1 MAVEYTSITTTGGW
15 ATTTVKAAWDLAFET
30 ALNPL
35 PTCYALI
42 DKQPERLT
50 HRGDSQTLQVTQ
62 NYSEASITAAKAALA
77 EELDVDPV
85 KLPSPTTVTLTPVER
100 GFANLRSLRLAN
112 RSMYAVDP
120 EIVRAIADHSAKV
133 HDEITQDAMVL
144 GTKVYYGGAA
154 TSTATVAA
162 GNVATAAMIRK
173 AVTYLR
179 AQGAETRD
187 GEFYVGVVHP
197 NVAFDLRQET
207 GSGSWRVPN
216 EYGSDQ
222 RKIWAGEL
230 GEFEGVRFIQNPRTR
245 NNNDG
250 ATSTQVYR
258 TFILGRQALA
268 KSVIVEP
275 QIVAGPVVDRLNR
288 LKPVGWYSDLD
299 VKIFRNQAI
308 VRLES
313 ATAMT

>member
-1 MAVEYTSITTTGGW
+1 
-15 ATTTVKAAWDLAFET
+15 
-30 ALNPL
+30 
-35 PTCYALI
+35 
-42 DKQPERLT
+42 
-50 HRGDSQTLQVTQ
+50 
-62 NYSEASITAAKAALA
+62 
-77 EELDVDPV
+77 
-85 KLPSPTTVTLTPVER
+85 
-100 GFANLRSLRLAN
+100 
-112 RSMYAVDP
+112 MYAVDP

-133 HDEITQDAMVL
+133 HDEITQDAMVP

-245 NNNDG
+245 NKNDG

-288 LKPVGWYSDLD
+288 PQAGGLVQRPGREDLPRPGHRPAGVRNRDDLIGRQLGRGRCYILPRLGPTHKTSWRIMPSFTPPSVSLRPDPNTPVRSTGCA
-299 VKIFRNQAI
+299 FRWAPPSSSLNVLRAAYLPHRRRG
-308 VRLES
+308 RLG
-313 ATAMT
+313 